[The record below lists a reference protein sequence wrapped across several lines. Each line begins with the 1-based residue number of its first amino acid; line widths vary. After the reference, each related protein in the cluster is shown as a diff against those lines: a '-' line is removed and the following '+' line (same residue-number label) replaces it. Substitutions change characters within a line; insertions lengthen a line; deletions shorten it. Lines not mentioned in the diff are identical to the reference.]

1 MKRFLLSI
9 LFASIGLTGF
19 CTTWVVTTPG
29 FEFSPATI
37 TIALGDSVR
46 FTIGGIHRVEEVSEA
61 VWNANGSTPLPG
73 FNTPFGGALI
83 LPAQLTE
90 GTHWYVCVPHAS
102 GGMKGRIIVQ
112 NTTGIRHQ
120 PTASALK
127 LFPNPSNGVFQLE
140 LDKGTPASYV
150 QLDVYDIQ
158 GTKVYAA
165 RNLEQQSV
173 HEIDLT
179 SLSKGLYTIRISDGV
194 VLYSNRLVIQ

>member
-37 TIALGDSVR
+37 TISLGDSVR

-61 VWNANGSTPLPG
+61 VWNANGNTPLPG

-102 GGMKGRIIVQ
+102 GGMKGRIIVE

-140 LDKGTPASYV
+140 LDRGTPASYV
-150 QLDVYDIQ
+150 QLEVYDIQ
-158 GTKVYAA
+158 GTKVYAV
-165 RNLEQQSV
+165 RNLEQKPV

>member
-37 TIALGDSVR
+37 TISLGDSVR

-61 VWNANGSTPLPG
+61 VWNANSNTPLPG

-102 GGMKGRIIVQ
+102 GGMKGRIIVE

-150 QLDVYDIQ
+150 QLEVYDIQ
-158 GTKVYAA
+158 GTKVYAV
-165 RNLEQQSV
+165 RNLEQKPV

>member
-37 TIALGDSVR
+37 TISLGDSVR

-61 VWNANGSTPLPG
+61 VWNANGNTPLPG

-127 LFPNPSNGVFQLE
+127 LFPNPSNGVFQLDMDQD
-140 LDKGTPASYV
+140 LPLSYF
-150 QLDVYDIQ
+150 QLDVFDTR
-158 GTKVYAA
+158 GNKVYAV
-165 RNLEQQSV
+165 RNLEQVSLR
-173 HEIDLT
+173 EIDLT
-179 SLSKGLYTIRISDGV
+179 SLSKGLYMIRISDGSV
-194 VLYSNRLVIQ
+194 IYSNRIIIQ